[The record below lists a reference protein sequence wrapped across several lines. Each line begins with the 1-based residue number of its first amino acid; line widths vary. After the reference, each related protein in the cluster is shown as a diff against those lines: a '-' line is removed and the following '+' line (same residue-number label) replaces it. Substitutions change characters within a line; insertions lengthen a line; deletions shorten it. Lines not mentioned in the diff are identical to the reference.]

1 MKLNNGKA
9 ASHHE
14 YMFEIILQSFAVDYA
29 CQVTFYDT
37 YLDHYGVGA
46 FRVDFVI
53 YNKSVIFEIDGIS
66 HRRWQE
72 RRIDRMKDEFLTDQG
87 FEVVRITNKEIDES
101 FDAVASRV
109 YRLVYDEKAQLQHVR
124 RSAPR
129 RR

>member
-1 MKLNNGKA
+1 
-9 ASHHE
+9 
-14 YMFEIILQSFAVDYA
+14 MFEIILQSFAVDYA